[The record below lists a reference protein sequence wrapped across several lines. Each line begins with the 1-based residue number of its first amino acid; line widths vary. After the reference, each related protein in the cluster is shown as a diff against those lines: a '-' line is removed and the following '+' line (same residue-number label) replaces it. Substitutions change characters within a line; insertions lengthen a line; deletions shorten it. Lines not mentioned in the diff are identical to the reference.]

1 MHGFVQSL
9 IWPARAYL
17 CVVNGGTRQGLGVHQ
32 ILFITAADLC
42 VHHQLSCAIAGWP
55 AADGGVTAR
64 PYPAHYVLATLLRW
78 HLRAIMAHC
87 AVTARRS
94 LARNVAGASSNS
106 AFVGTERLVGMT
118 GCHC

>member
-42 VHHQLSCAIAGWP
+42 VLRPSPAVMCHRWLAGGGRRRHRAPLSGS
-55 AADGGVTAR
+55 
-64 PYPAHYVLATLLRW
+64 
-78 HLRAIMAHC
+78 LRARHFVTLALEGDNGSLRCHC
-87 AVTARRS
+87 AA
-94 LARNVAGASSNS
+94 VAGTQRGRRI
-106 AFVGTERLVGMT
+106 VQLRL
-118 GCHC
+118 CRD